1 MTLNEESALLPKISV
16 SRITLQAI
24 RQSKEFTEYVLFQ
37 EKTLAKE
44 LLSSL
49 TSNDQV
55 VFGTAAQIAAQFI
68 RYAREKR
75 KEKHL
80 EPLLLHYL
88 PLLLSKLKEG
98 VKGIL
103 STFGALLVLQ
113 ELISL
118 DCPSFFPKI
127 LDEFE
132 SDKSYLMALCELVGN
147 TQTNKLEEMRKI

>member
-1 MTLNEESALLPKISV
+1 MLPKISV

-49 TSNDQV
+49 TSSDQV
-55 VFGTAAQIAAQFI
+55 VFGTAAQIAAQLI

-127 LDEFE
+127 LE
-132 SDKSYLMALCELVGN
+132 
-147 TQTNKLEEMRKI
+147 

>member
-1 MTLNEESALLPKISV
+1 M
-16 SRITLQAI
+16 
-24 RQSKEFTEYVLFQ
+24 
-37 EKTLAKE
+37 
-44 LLSSL
+44 

-55 VFGTAAQIAAQFI
+55 VFGTAAQIAAQMI

-98 VKGIL
+98 LKGIL

-132 SDKSYLMALCELVGN
+132 SDKSYLMALCELLNN
-147 TQTNKLEEMRKI
+147 TQNNKLEEMRKI